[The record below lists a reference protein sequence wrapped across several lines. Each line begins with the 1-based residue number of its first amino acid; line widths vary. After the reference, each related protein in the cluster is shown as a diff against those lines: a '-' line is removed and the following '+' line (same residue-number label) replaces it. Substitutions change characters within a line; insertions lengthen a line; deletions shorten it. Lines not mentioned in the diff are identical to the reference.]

1 MYQNVVLALAEYG
14 YSAILEVITD
24 EMLAKRIPP
33 KVLTDSKVD
42 SIIVMGPIREDYPK
56 LIRDVTMPVVY
67 LDFYDEDQSIPSV
80 VTDNVYGMY
89 CLTRYLIE
97 KGHRK
102 LAFVGSIDAT
112 PSILD
117 RYLGYYRALL
127 ASHIVPR
134 EDYLIPDRGADG
146 LFIDFKLPL
155 GDMPTAFVCNCDDA
169 GYVLDAGFNVIRVP
183 VSWTNHIGPEPEYRI
198 TDSWMERV
206 KEVVDYAYDKGAYV
220 ILNIHHEDWNY
231 PYYDNLDR
239 ASAEMAAVWGQIA
252 EVFRDYDEHLI
263 FEGQNEPRKI
273 GTPLEWNGGDAEGWE
288 VVNKTNKVFIDT
300 VRASD
305 GSNPYRMLMIPGY
318 AANCSVGIQH
328 IEVPE
333 NDNRVI
339 ISVHAY
345 EPYDFALNKD
355 GRSEWNHD
363 TEEIDRLM
371 RDLQTLFLDKG
382 TPVIIGEFGAMNKDN
397 ESARAEWAEYYVSA
411 AKKAGVCCIWWDN
424 GLFEGD
430 GERFGLFD
438 RHTYECRYP
447 QLLDA
452 LMRGVE

>member
-1 MYQNVVLALAEYG
+1 MKGWRRKTASLILVMCLTMAAAGCGNAESTKENTAQGNAMESDAIEGVAMESDVVESAAIKSGDTEGESENSAGSEPSVNVPAENSNMENKNKDMEDMTAMDIVKDMKIG
-14 YSAILEVITD
+14 WNIGNTLDSTRTD
-24 EMLAKRIPP
+24 LTRIDAPYKFETAWGNP
-33 KVLTDSKVD
+33 KVTHELIDS
-42 SIIVMGPIREDYPK
+42 
-56 LIRDVTMPVVY
+56 
-67 LDFYDEDQSIPSV
+67 
-80 VTDNVYGMY
+80 
-89 CLTRYLIE
+89 
-97 KGHRK
+97 
-102 LAFVGSIDAT
+102 
-112 PSILD
+112 
-117 RYLGYYRALL
+117 
-127 ASHIVPR
+127 
-134 EDYLIPDRGADG
+134 
-146 LFIDFKLPL
+146 
-155 GDMPTAFVCNCDDA
+155 
-169 GYVLDAGFNVIRVP
+169 VLDAGFNVIRVP
-183 VSWTNHIGPEPEYRI
+183 VSWTNHIGPEPEYQI

-300 VRASD
+300 VRATG

-318 AANCSVGIQH
+318 AANCSVGIRH

-345 EPYDFALNKD
+345 EPYDFALNTS

-363 TEEIDRLM
+363 TDAIDKLM
-371 RDLQTLFLDKG
+371 KELQTRFLDKG

-397 ESARAEWAEYYVSA
+397 ESERAEWAEYYVSA

-438 RHTYECRYP
+438 RRTYECRYP

>member
-1 MYQNVVLALAEYG
+1 M
-14 YSAILEVITD
+14 
-24 EMLAKRIPP
+24 
-33 KVLTDSKVD
+33 
-42 SIIVMGPIREDYPK
+42 
-56 LIRDVTMPVVY
+56 
-67 LDFYDEDQSIPSV
+67 
-80 VTDNVYGMY
+80 
-89 CLTRYLIE
+89 
-97 KGHRK
+97 
-102 LAFVGSIDAT
+102 
-112 PSILD
+112 
-117 RYLGYYRALL
+117 
-127 ASHIVPR
+127 
-134 EDYLIPDRGADG
+134 
-146 LFIDFKLPL
+146 
-155 GDMPTAFVCNCDDA
+155 
-169 GYVLDAGFNVIRVP
+169 
-183 VSWTNHIGPEPEYRI
+183 
-198 TDSWMERV
+198 
-206 KEVVDYAYDKGAYV
+206 
-220 ILNIHHEDWNY
+220 
-231 PYYDNLDR
+231 
-239 ASAEMAAVWGQIA
+239 
-252 EVFRDYDEHLI
+252 
-263 FEGQNEPRKI
+263 
-273 GTPLEWNGGDAEGWE
+273 
-288 VVNKTNKVFIDT
+288 
-300 VRASD
+300 RASD